1 MNTHQTHRLCELRP
15 GERAVIC
22 AVTAAEPMRRRLTD
36 LGFTR
41 GTCVR
46 CVGRSPFTDPKA
58 FEVRGAVIALR
69 NKDSR
74 TIETEGGVANE
85 KERQRV

>member
-1 MNTHQTHRLCELRP
+1 MNTHKKHRLCELCP
-15 GERAVIC
+15 GECAVIY

-46 CVGRSPFTDPKA
+46 CVGRSPFADPKS
-58 FEVRGAVIALR
+58 FEVRGAIIALR

-74 TIETEGGVANE
+74 TIETEGGVADE
-85 KERQRV
+85 KKRRHV